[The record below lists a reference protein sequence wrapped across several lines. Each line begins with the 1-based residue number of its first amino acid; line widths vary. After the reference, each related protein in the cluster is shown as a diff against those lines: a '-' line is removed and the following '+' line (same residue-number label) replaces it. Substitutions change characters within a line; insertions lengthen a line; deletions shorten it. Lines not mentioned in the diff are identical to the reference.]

1 MTLRPA
7 AENIVAMLEVLI
19 EKTQFLA
26 EEKHIRIS
34 MHASEEIIAVP
45 VEKHRILQAF
55 YNILINAI
63 HYTEHGGQVLIQ
75 VEQVYQPDRR
85 MDYARITIEDNGIGI
100 PEEGLPHIFNRF
112 YRADHSRT
120 PTNGGTSLGLAIAQQ
135 NILLHQGWIEVQSK
149 AGKGTAFA
157 VFLPAASRESV
168 ISADV

>member
-1 MTLRPA
+1 M
-7 AENIVAMLEVLI
+7 
-19 EKTQFLA
+19 
-26 EEKHIRIS
+26 
-34 MHASEEIIAVP
+34 
-45 VEKHRILQAF
+45 
-55 YNILINAI
+55 INAI
-63 HYTEHGGQVLIQ
+63 HYTERGGQALIQ

-120 PTNGGTSLGLAIAQQ
+120 RTNGGTSLGLAIAQQ

-149 AGKGTAFA
+149 AGKRTAFA

-168 ISADV
+168 VSADV